1 VTGVQTC
8 ALPISHIIVAPLL
21 TTEPAMG
28 QFYSVKT
35 AKSLVFLGSRRTPP
49 ERASTTGPPPE
60 STRTMR
66 ERRVL
71 VPAQTAV
78 WSTSAR
84 RSQKIAWHP
93 DLPTLLRQATP
104 AMRARLMLE
113 LQRTVGNAAA
123 GELVTEPPRSNPTVH
138 GGGPSVSLHGDTT
151 AEYDGGVSN
160 WTPKS
165 MKRVKTCTECPD
177 DDPCLHAVGTF
188 NVAYNAKVTIQMP
201 DVPDGLTECPDDD
214 ACALFCVMC
223 WIPMRANTPGGSA
236 PTTARP
242 PIRSISPVAAPA
254 HFRSTCRRFTTPR
267 RRSGM
272 PMPTHSRLPSIRST
286 GR

>member
-1 VTGVQTC
+1 
-8 ALPISHIIVAPLL
+8 
-21 TTEPAMG
+21 
-28 QFYSVKT
+28 
-35 AKSLVFLGSRRTPP
+35 
-49 ERASTTGPPPE
+49 
-60 STRTMR
+60 
-66 ERRVL
+66 
-71 VPAQTAV
+71 
-78 WSTSAR
+78 
-84 RSQKIAWHP
+84 
-93 DLPTLLRQATP
+93 
-104 AMRARLMLE
+104 MLE

-160 WTPKS
+160 CTPKS

-236 PTTARP
+236 PKTARP
-242 PIRSISPVAAPA
+242 PIRSLSPVAAPA

-272 PMPTHSRLPSIRST
+272 PMPTLSLLPLIRST
-286 GR
+286 GRSTSTARTEARTPQRSPPTGRNPCPKRHPIGYFAVGHDRGSLDSLHTLGGQRNTYDTDQQEAHRLRGLRREPPAFGHAFRRRQARAPVSGACDGTRRM